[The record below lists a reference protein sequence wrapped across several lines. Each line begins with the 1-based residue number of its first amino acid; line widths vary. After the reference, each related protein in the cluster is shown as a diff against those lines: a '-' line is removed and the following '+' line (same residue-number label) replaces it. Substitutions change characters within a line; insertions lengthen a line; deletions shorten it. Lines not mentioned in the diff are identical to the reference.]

1 VDECKIRLKGVEL
14 GSKYGKVPRACP
26 LLILAIFLVGCGG
39 VTTPSVNL
47 TGNWTMTNSS
57 DSGVTT
63 SKCNIVD
70 SSGSLTL
77 YNFYI
82 IDQEYT
88 LYNFYIIDQEYISWN
103 TGYGTFNNSA
113 ISANISGSY
122 INIYGSTV
130 STIVYFEGTIA
141 SSGISGSGT
150 WVQTFSVS
158 GEIYSYSGT
167 TIFIKG

>member
-1 VDECKIRLKGVEL
+1 MKR
-14 GSKYGKVPRACP
+14 KYFFVI
-26 LLILAIFLVGCGG
+26 LFLMLAIFLVGCGG

-70 SSGSLTL
+70 SSGSL
-77 YNFYI
+77 
-82 IDQEYT
+82 T

>member
-1 VDECKIRLKGVEL
+1 MKIFSSNISRIFILF
-14 GSKYGKVPRACP
+14 
-26 LLILAIFLVGCGG
+26 LILIFLSGCSG

-57 DSGVTT
+57 ASGVTT

-70 SSGSLTL
+70 SSSSLTL

-82 IDQEYT
+82 V
-88 LYNFYIIDQEYISWN
+88 DQEYISWN

-130 STIVYFEGTIA
+130 STIVYFEGTIS

-150 WVQTFSVS
+150 WIQTFSVS
-158 GEIYSYSGT
+158 GNIWSASGN

>member
-1 VDECKIRLKGVEL
+1 MKRKLFFVGLVL
-14 GSKYGKVPRACP
+14 V
-26 LLILAIFLVGCGG
+26 LVMFLVGCSGG
-39 VTTPSVNL
+39 GTITPSVNL
-47 TGNWTMTNSS
+47 TGSWTMTNSS
-57 DSGVTT
+57 TSGITT
-63 SKCNIVD
+63 SKCNIVG

-82 IDQEYT
+82 V
-88 LYNFYIIDQEYISWN
+88 DQEYIDWN

-122 INIYGSTV
+122 TNIFGSTV
-130 STIVYFEGTIA
+130 STIVYFEGTI
-141 SSGISGSGT
+141 SSGGISGTGT

-158 GEIYSYSGT
+158 GDISSVSGT

>member
-1 VDECKIRLKGVEL
+1 MKE
-14 GSKYGKVPRACP
+14 KYFFVI
-26 LLILAIFLVGCGG
+26 LFLILAIFLVGCGG

-70 SSGSLTL
+70 SSGSL
-77 YNFYI
+77 
-82 IDQEYT
+82 T

>member
-1 VDECKIRLKGVEL
+1 MKN
-14 GSKYGKVPRACP
+14 KYYFVILFLA
-26 LLILAIFLVGCGG
+26 LAILLVGCGG
-39 VTTPSVNL
+39 VTTSPTNL

-57 DSGVTT
+57 ASGVTT
-63 SKCNIVD
+63 AKCNIVD

-82 IDQEYT
+82 V
-88 LYNFYIIDQEYISWN
+88 DQEYINWN

-122 INIYGSTV
+122 INIFGSTV
-130 STIVYFEGTIA
+130 STIVYFEGTISA
-141 SSGISGSGT
+141 SGISGSGT

-158 GEIYSYSGT
+158 GDITSASGT

>member
-1 VDECKIRLKGVEL
+1 MKK
-14 GSKYGKVPRACP
+14 KYISMV
-26 LLILAIFLVGCGG
+26 LILILAMFLSGCSG
-39 VTTPSVNL
+39 VITPSTNL
-47 TGNWTMTNSS
+47 SGNWTMTNTSTSS
-57 DSGVTT
+57 VTT

-82 IDQEYT
+82 IDQE
-88 LYNFYIIDQEYISWN
+88 FIDWN

-122 INIYGSTV
+122 INKFGSTV
-130 STIVYFEGTIA
+130 TTIVYFEGTIA

-150 WVQTFSVS
+150 WIQTFSVS
-158 GEIYSYSGT
+158 GEFFSYSGT

>member
-1 VDECKIRLKGVEL
+1 MKG
-14 GSKYGKVPRACP
+14 KYFFVI
-26 LLILAIFLVGCGG
+26 LFLILAIFLVGCGG

-70 SSGSLTL
+70 SSGSL
-77 YNFYI
+77 
-82 IDQEYT
+82 T

>member
-1 VDECKIRLKGVEL
+1 MKK
-14 GSKYGKVPRACP
+14 KYISMV
-26 LLILAIFLVGCGG
+26 LILILAMFLSGCSG
-39 VTTPSVNL
+39 VITPSTNL
-47 TGNWTMTNSS
+47 SGNWTMTNTSTSS
-57 DSGVTT
+57 VTT

-82 IDQEYT
+82 IDQE
-88 LYNFYIIDQEYISWN
+88 FIDWN

-122 INIYGSTV
+122 INKFGSTV
-130 STIVYFEGTIA
+130 TTIVYFEGTITPG
-141 SSGISGSGT
+141 GISGSGT
-150 WVQTFSVS
+150 WIQTFSVS
-158 GEIYSYSGT
+158 GEFFSYSGT

>member
-1 VDECKIRLKGVEL
+1 MKR
-14 GSKYGKVPRACP
+14 KYFFV
-26 LLILAIFLVGCGG
+26 ILFLTFAIFLSGCGG
-39 VTTPSVNL
+39 VTTPSINL

-57 DSGVTT
+57 TSGVTT

-82 IDQEYT
+82 V
-88 LYNFYIIDQEYISWN
+88 DQEYINWN

-122 INIYGSTV
+122 TNIYGKTV
-130 STIVYFEGTIA
+130 TTIVYFEGTIA

-150 WVQTFSVS
+150 WIQTFSVS
-158 GEIYSYSGT
+158 GNFYSYSGT

>member
-1 VDECKIRLKGVEL
+1 MKR
-14 GSKYGKVPRACP
+14 KYFFVI
-26 LLILAIFLVGCGG
+26 LFLTLAILLSGCGG
-39 VTTPSVNL
+39 VTTSPTNL

-57 DSGVTT
+57 ASGVTT
-63 SKCNIVD
+63 AKCNIVD
-70 SSGSLTL
+70 SSGSLTI

-82 IDQEYT
+82 V
-88 LYNFYIIDQEYISWN
+88 DQEYINWN

-122 INIYGSTV
+122 INIFGSTV
-130 STIVYFEGTIA
+130 STIVYFEGTISA
-141 SSGISGSGT
+141 SGISGSGT

-158 GEIYSYSGT
+158 GDITSASGT